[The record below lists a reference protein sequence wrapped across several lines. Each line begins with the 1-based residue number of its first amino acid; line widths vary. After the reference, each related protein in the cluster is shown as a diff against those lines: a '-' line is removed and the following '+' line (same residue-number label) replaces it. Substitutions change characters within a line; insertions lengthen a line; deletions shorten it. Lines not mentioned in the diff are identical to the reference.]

1 MPVKSLPGNVM
12 KKLLLAAE
20 QRKANAW
27 QCQEENWMLGWGKW
41 ETALCALRFI
51 ANISFLF
58 LIIQHRDEPQ
68 PQNVFGTRGQLI
80 YFHLNQ
86 KHDPG
91 TVYMSSDG
99 VLDAAPA
106 QQQRNA
112 EQGVLHQLLATAP
125 CFDLGKLSSTW
136 HQKWNIKK
144 SRDMC
149 WRKGCTP
156 LHGGNLLV
164 LTLGESAL
172 CSRGR
177 VSTFFQKV
185 SPTG

>member
-58 LIIQHRDEPQ
+58 LIIQHWDEPQ
-68 PQNVFGTRGQLI
+68 PQNVFGTRGQPVS
-80 YFHLNQ
+80 FHLNQ

-91 TVYMSSDG
+91 TVCRGGSSAG

-106 QQQRNA
+106 QQQRSA
-112 EQGVLHQLLATAP
+112 EQGVLHQLLPTAP
-125 CFDLGKLSSTW
+125 CFDLDKLSCTSR
-136 HQKWNIKK
+136 QKWNIKK

-149 WRKGCTP
+149 WSAAP
-156 LHGGNLLV
+156 LSM
-164 LTLGESAL
+164 GET
-172 CSRGR
+172 CWC
-177 VSTFFQKV
+177 
-185 SPTG
+185 

>member
-27 QCQEENWMLGWGKW
+27 QCQEENWMLGRGKW

-58 LIIQHRDEPQ
+58 LIIQRWDEPQ

-86 KHDPG
+86 NHDPG
-91 TVYMSSDG
+91 TVYTSGSSDG
-99 VLDAAPA
+99 FCM
-106 QQQRNA
+106 
-112 EQGVLHQLLATAP
+112 LHQLSSRAMQGRVCCTS
-125 CFDLGKLSSTW
+125 LSP
-136 HQKWNIKK
+136 QLLFG
-144 SRDMC
+144 SRRAVLHLTSKMEHEKEQGHVQ
-149 WRKGCTP
+149 KGCTP
-156 LHGGNLLV
+156 LCGGKLLG
-164 LTLGESAL
+164 LILGDSAL
-172 CSRGR
+172 CSRGG